1 MTNYEIAR
9 DIVDSEWKKNA
20 NLNPYIIEKKI
31 QEALDQKD
39 STIQV
44 LREEVERILT
54 EKSEAILDAIR
65 QTDVGSDVIIHN
77 ENMSIFCILTVKC
90 KEHPEKMDE
99 DGGRVIKP

>member
-54 EKSEAILDAIR
+54 EKSCSHLLL
-65 QTDVGSDVIIHN
+65 II
-77 ENMSIFCILTVKC
+77 
-90 KEHPEKMDE
+90 
-99 DGGRVIKP
+99 IKHQKGFMMP